1 MRDYEEFAAALRR
14 EIQDA
19 DLARGEPDF
28 RCLEAAAPARTRAV
42 PRRARPSPRLRLAAC
57 GALAVALGIG
67 SWAAYGRYD
76 SRRVLAENNSEFV
89 DSLFSRGLFEA
100 EAPPTGFEGLAAGA
114 LFDAGALS
122 EASGAAPQN
131 GGSGGIDSGIAD

>member
-1 MRDYEEFAAALRR
+1 MGGKLPGKDDRRVKRTRSALR
-14 EIQDA
+14 DA
-19 DLARGEPDF
+19 L
-28 RCLEAAAPARTRAV
+28 
-42 PRRARPSPRLRLAAC
+42 
-57 GALAVALGIG
+57 VALIVERGWDGFSVQDLCERADVGRSTFYVHFADKEEVLGAGLEELGRQLRGQLAG
-67 SWAAYGRYD
+67 SGGAPPLG
-76 SRRVLAENNSEFV
+76 
-89 DSLFSRGLFEA
+89 FSRGLFEA